1 LESNV
6 DKKKEHRIV
15 KISAACLLGERFLD
29 DTGACMSFPFASPAA
44 AVPPPTNA
52 AAAALAVPDYDSV
65 FRGRLWREISSLADA
80 VWKKNKKKA
89 AKKKHNSST
98 ITHNNSGSSSNAS
111 PSSASASS
119 LSWEAQ
125 ELQASLRRHQ
135 DLWINEACS
144 SDAGSS
150 HSGGGSL
157 LAAPTMGGSFAGNAP
172 SSPWQVP
179 PHQRQHYLDHPEQ
192 FPEIEIAPAVA
203 PHDPSSSQQQPQQQP
218 PPRRA
223 RLNRTLIEQMF
234 QLCHE
239 LNVGEGVALALLL
252 RVTQQQQQSSSSASS
267 PQATVMAACRQR
279 WFHEKCL
286 ALSTLLRVVQY
297 RLECPEMVAV
307 TDPLLESDLV
317 SKLLH
322 SIRQHSALVRELRG
336 RYHEEKEFAAS
347 AHATGHTHHPVG
359 VVPGT
364 AVLEWHI
371 KYHAAQRQSACRVL
385 FYVAYRTQLACGEV
399 VQLVDAVHELSQ
411 QLDVL
416 DPVDDVPS
424 PWIEEVDA
432 HPTVSQVG
440 AGTTWNYPFPHA
452 ASSSSSTNVSKDEVQ
467 WRREL
472 VESVHESSLPDLLR
486 AVSTLV
492 LTAVCALDA
501 RAVLTDRTTHADN
514 AFGAVR
520 GPICV

>member
-1 LESNV
+1 
-6 DKKKEHRIV
+6 
-15 KISAACLLGERFLD
+15 
-29 DTGACMSFPFASPAA
+29 MSFPFASPGAA
-44 AVPPPTNA
+44 AATPSAMPPPSNA
-52 AAAALAVPDYDSV
+52 AAAAAVLAVPDYDSV

-80 VWKKNKKKA
+80 VWKKKNK
-89 AKKKHNSST
+89 KKKHNSSSN
-98 ITHNNSGSSSNAS
+98 HNNSRGSNAS
-111 PSSASASS
+111 PSASVSA

-135 DLWINEACS
+135 DLWITEACS
-144 SDAGSS
+144 SDAGSN
-150 HSGGGSL
+150 SGSVL
-157 LAAPTMGGSFAGNAP
+157 LGGSFMGGVLAGNAAP
-172 SSPWQVP
+172 SPWQVP

-192 FPEIEIAPAVA
+192 FPEIEIAAAA
-203 PHDPSSSQQQPQQQP
+203 PHDPPSSQQQQQQP
-218 PPRRA
+218 QPPRRA

-239 LNVGEGVALALLL
+239 LHVGEGVALALLL
-252 RVTQQQQQSSSSASS
+252 RVTQQQHSATSSS
-267 PQATVMAACRQR
+267 PQATVAACRER

-297 RLECPEMVAV
+297 RLECPEVVAV
-307 TDPLLESDLV
+307 TDALLTADLV
-317 SKLLH
+317 PKLLH
-322 SIRQHSALVRELRG
+322 SIRQHSALARELRTK
-336 RYHEEKEFAAS
+336 YHEEKEFAAS
-347 AHATGHTHHPVG
+347 AHAMGHTHTSPG

-364 AVLEWHI
+364 AILEWHI
-371 KYHAAQRQSACRVL
+371 KYHAAQRQSACRIL
-385 FYVAYRTQLACGEV
+385 FYVAYRTQLTCGEV
-399 VQLVDAVHELSQ
+399 VQLVDAIHELSQ

-424 PWIEEVDA
+424 PWIEVVDA
-432 HPTVSQVG
+432 HPAVSQVG
-440 AGTTWNYPFPHA
+440 AGTTWNYPFPHPA
-452 ASSSSSTNVSKDEVQ
+452 SSSSSSTNVSKDEVL

-520 GPICV
+520 WSNMCVWDRQARTSTLGSTSS